1 MQRISARG
9 LSLLVLVVAIGIS
22 GYLSYLKLSNTQ
34 AVCMAGATF
43 DCGTVLN
50 SRYSEL
56 VGIPIAYL
64 GLACNLIMTAVLL
77 LEPRVSALRTQG
89 RLIVFGISLFT
100 GLFSIFLIYVQ
111 AALIR
116 AYCPWCLT
124 HEALMFI
131 LFGLSAYRLR
141 GLAQPAATTE
151 AALERQ

>member
-1 MQRISARG
+1 MKLSTRG
-9 LSLLVLVVAIGIS
+9 LSLVVLLAAIGIS
-22 GYLSYLKLSNTQ
+22 GYLSYLKISNTH
-34 AVCMAGATF
+34 AVCIAGAAF

-56 VGIPIAYL
+56 AGIPIAYL

-77 LEPRVSALRTQG
+77 LEPRVSALQPQG

-116 AYCPWCLT
+116 AFCPWCLT
-124 HEALMFI
+124 HEGLMFI
-131 LFGLSAYRLR
+131 LFGLSIFRLR
-141 GLAQPAATTE
+141 GVAQPVGE
-151 AALERQ
+151 AA